1 MTTNTASTFLTSVID
16 FAIDQLGSPATAT
29 RILRESNPIAALPIP
44 SPVVDMEAGVIHW
57 QRWNESQ
64 FDGYGPGMLHGYD
77 NLDGFM
83 GGRNIYRRSLE
94 RIVTQTIVPNF
105 ACDITEVDGIG
116 AAKGYPEKFTDLDA
130 WIEHESPS
138 MICSATLESLQAN
151 LAHDQVRILRPNS
164 GDYFQWHA
172 WDGRFFLRNDGG
184 AHHFAAARY
193 IARRLG
199 QKVPLT
205 GKLHS
210 YAFDL
215 VAIENLRDEFA
226 MFAIPYDVLFDP
238 RFQDAM
244 QSFRASYY
252 WRHMPR
258 EYPSVMAI
266 FLPKSCDRSMR
277 VAQIM
282 RKLGMLDF
290 GAYLWQLA
298 TRDPAKTACP
308 S

>member
-1 MTTNTASTFLTSVID
+1 MTTNTVSTFLTSVID
-16 FAIDQLGSPATAT
+16 FAIDQLGSPATIT
-29 RILRESNPIAALPIP
+29 RVLRESNPITALPIP
-44 SPVVDMEAGVIHW
+44 SPVVDMQAGVVHW
-57 QRWNESQ
+57 QRWNESH
-64 FDGYGPGMLHGYD
+64 FDGYGPGVLHGYD
-77 NLDGFM
+77 HRNGLREGW
-83 GGRNIYRRSLE
+83 GRHVPSLE
-94 RIVTQTIVPNF
+94 RIVTQTIVANF
-105 ACDITEVDGIG
+105 ACDITEVEGIG
-116 AAKGYPEKFTDLDA
+116 AAKGHPEKFTDLDA
-130 WIEHESPS
+130 WVEHESPS
-138 MICSATLESLQAN
+138 MIGQITSESLQAN
-151 LAHDQVRILRPNS
+151 LAHHEVRILRPNS

-172 WDGRFFLRNDGG
+172 WDGRFFLSNDGG

-199 QKVPLT
+199 QKVSLT

-215 VAIENLRDEFA
+215 VAIEDLRDEFA
-226 MFAIPYDVLFDP
+226 MFAIPYDLLFDT
-238 RFQDAM
+238 RFQEAM

-252 WRHMPR
+252 WMHMPR
-258 EYPSVMAI
+258 EYPGIMAI

-277 VAQIM
+277 VAQTM

-298 TRDPAKTACP
+298 TRDPAKIAH